1 MNKDF
6 LEKTKQNKKHTP
18 TIQYNNVTRYKYGC
32 FCCPTLYLTQKQD
45 ANCEEN
51 TAIDGNI
58 FTDPLIYCPR
68 GDNTRNKGGKCGEG
82 NGSALRAGG
91 QMETTSIVTM

>member
-1 MNKDF
+1 MF
-6 LEKTKQNKKHTP
+6 LLSYPLFDT
-18 TIQYNNVTRYKYGC
+18 
-32 FCCPTLYLTQKQD
+32 KQD

-91 QMETTSIVTM
+91 KWRLQV